1 MSQWG
6 QFLNNYII
14 QFYKVFPFLVCSVQ
28 LTVLVGDNLPEL
40 GPDLVAALA
49 SLDVDNLSHCV
60 TICKAIA
67 NLNGV
72 KV

>member
-6 QFLNNYII
+6 QFLNNII
-14 QFYKVFPFLVCSVQ
+14 HFKKISPILFCSVQ

-40 GPDLVAALA
+40 GPNLVAALA
-49 SLDVDNLSHCV
+49 GLDVDNLSHF
-60 TICKAIA
+60 ICKAIK

>member
-6 QFLNNYII
+6 QFLNNSII
-14 QFYKVFPFLVCSVQ
+14 NFFKFCPFLFCSVQ

-40 GPDLVAALA
+40 GPNLVAALA
-49 SLDVDNLSHCV
+49 SLDVDNLSHF
-60 TICKAIA
+60 ICKAIK

>member
-1 MSQWG
+1 M
-6 QFLNNYII
+6 
-14 QFYKVFPFLVCSVQ
+14 
-28 LTVLVGDNLPEL
+28 LVGDNLPEL

-60 TICKAIA
+60 TICNAIV